1 LQHLIESLVKAMY
14 YQSNTN
20 QRKYKM
26 KVNSVMVQPIID
38 SKLKEIVANRIK
50 STGIAT
56 TKVNVVAELINAA
69 HKKEVK

>member
-1 LQHLIESLVKAMY
+1 
-14 YQSNTN
+14 
-20 QRKYKM
+20 M